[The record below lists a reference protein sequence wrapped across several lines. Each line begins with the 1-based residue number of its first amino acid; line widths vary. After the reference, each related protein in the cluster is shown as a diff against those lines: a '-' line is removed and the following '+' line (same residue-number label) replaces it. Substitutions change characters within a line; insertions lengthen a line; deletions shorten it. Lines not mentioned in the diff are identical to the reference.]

1 MKFGIIG
8 GIGPASTVDYYNGII
23 TKYLAEL
30 ETYPKLVIDSI
41 NMSEMI
47 SYFSQSDYIGV
58 CRLLVSAIEN
68 LKNAGACYAAI
79 ASNTPHI
86 VFDQLKEQSP
96 LPLISIVEETCKC
109 AVKNKYESVLILGTG
124 FTMKSGMYEKA
135 FLKNNINALV
145 PTLDDIESLH
155 NIIFPNL
162 ENGIVLPEDKKK
174 MIAISEKYISKYEVD
189 AVILGCTEI
198 PLMIKEN
205 DLSVRAINTTEVH
218 IEAIAR
224 LMINESKHKDCV
236 V

>member
-8 GIGPASTVDYYNGII
+8 GIGPASTIDYYNGIV
-23 TKYLAEL
+23 TKYLDEL
-30 ETYPKLVIDSI
+30 ATYPSLVIDSI
-41 NMSEMI
+41 NMTEI
-47 SYFSQSDYIGV
+47 VGCFSQSDYNGV
-58 CRLLVSAIEN
+58 CQLLVSAIEN

-86 VFDQLKEQSP
+86 VFDQLKDQSP

-109 AVKNKYESVLILGTG
+109 VIENNYKSVLILGTG
-124 FTMKSGMYEKA
+124 FTMKSGMYE
-135 FLKNNINALV
+135 NALLKHNISAFV
-145 PTLDDIESLH
+145 PSAEDIENLH

-174 MIAISEKYISKYEVD
+174 MVAISEHYISKYNID

-198 PLMIKEN
+198 PLMIHEN
-205 DLSVRAINTTEVH
+205 DLSVPTINTTKVH

-224 LMINESKHKDCV
+224 LMINDAKHKDCV

>member
-23 TKYLAEL
+23 TRYLAQFEA
-30 ETYPKLVIDSI
+30 YPRLVIDSI
-41 NMSEMI
+41 NMTEI
-47 SYFSQSDYIGV
+47 INYFSQSDYNGV
-58 CRLLVSAIEN
+58 CQLLVSAIEN

-86 VFDQLKEQSP
+86 VFDQLKEQSS
-96 LPLISIVEETCKC
+96 LPLISIVEETCKF
-109 AVKNKYESVLILGTG
+109 AAQNKYKSVLILGTR
-124 FTMKSGMYEKA
+124 FTMKSGMYEKS
-135 FLKNNINALV
+135 FLKNNISALV
-145 PTLDDIESLH
+145 PSQDDVESLH

-174 MIAISEKYISKYEVD
+174 MIAISEHYISKYKVD
-189 AVILGCTEI
+189 AVVLGCTEI

-205 DLSVRAINTTEVH
+205 DLSVPTINTTEVH

-224 LMINESKHKDCV
+224 LMIDEAKHKDCV